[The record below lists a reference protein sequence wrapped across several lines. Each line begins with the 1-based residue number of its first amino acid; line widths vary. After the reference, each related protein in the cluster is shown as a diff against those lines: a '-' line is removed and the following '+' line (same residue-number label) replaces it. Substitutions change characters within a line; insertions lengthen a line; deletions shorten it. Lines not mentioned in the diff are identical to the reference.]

1 MDFVLGMFFG
11 MFVSYVVVKFV
22 VWRTMHEI
30 NQMLGYDLR
39 DRLREAIDTPENV
52 DKIETRLE
60 DIDGVF
66 YIYNKHSDEFLA
78 QGANASDLLQQIK
91 HRFAN
96 HEIVISAGEPHAIK
110 RFKESSIT

>member
-1 MDFVLGMFFG
+1 MLSALLILLIFLTLDLQLDTNLVA
-11 MFVSYVVVKFV
+11 
-22 VWRTMHEI
+22 HET
-30 NQMLGYDLR
+30 MLGYDLR